1 MPLLSLWA
9 WPRGGSAGGGWTGP
23 CLFWPLCAEAMRV
36 GAMAAA
42 LGEVGVG
49 EGMFQ
54 ASPESDRACMMC
66 SREGCVIR
74 LCPSPSLNKIRFL
87 ILWIPWNNSV
97 TVQKVLMGTV
107 GHSVPRYPSVT
118 RDGGRLTARGE
129 AGHEASSSM
138 APWRVQSAAVPHNQ
152 LPPPGPVWFSFSFH
166 GIRELRTPE
175 FAFPFRLGKNI

>member
-1 MPLLSLWA
+1 
-9 WPRGGSAGGGWTGP
+9 
-23 CLFWPLCAEAMRV
+23 
-36 GAMAAA
+36 MAAA

-152 LPPPGPVWFSFSFH
+152 LPPP
-166 GIRELRTPE
+166 R
-175 FAFPFRLGKNI
+175 ARLVFFFLPWNSRA